1 MVILIGNEK
10 IEQVWRVIMSKPTI
24 GFIGLGLMGG
34 NMVENLIN
42 RGYDLTIMDLNQD
55 VVDGFVA
62 KGAKQAASAK
72 ELAANADIV
81 MLALTT
87 SNIVEKVIYA
97 DDGILA
103 GIQSG
108 AVLIDFGTS
117 IPASTRKI
125 GADLAAK
132 GVGMLDAPLGRT
144 PAHAKDGLLNIM
156 AAGDAETFN
165 KVKPVL
171 DEQGEN
177 VFHLGDLGAG
187 HATKLINNFI
197 GMTTVCAMSQA
208 FAVADKVGIDKQ
220 QLFDIMSTGPSNSPF
235 MHFCKNY
242 AVDDNS
248 DLGFSINNANKDL
261 GYFLEMVNDLGTTS
275 LIAEGS
281 SKNLKAAVEAGLGNG
296 NVPEIFDY
304 FKTLEK

>member
-1 MVILIGNEK
+1 
-10 IEQVWRVIMSKPTI
+10 MSKPVI

-34 NMVENLIN
+34 NMAENLQN
-42 RGYDLTIMDLNQD
+42 KGYELIVMDLSKD
-55 VVDGFVA
+55 AVA
-62 KGAKQAASAK
+62 ACVARGAKIASTAK
-72 ELAANADIV
+72 ELASGADIV
-81 MLALTT
+81 MLCLTT
-87 SNIVEKVIYA
+87 SAVVEKIVYA

-103 GIQSG
+103 GIKEG
-108 AVLIDFGTS
+108 AVLVDFGTS
-117 IPASTRKI
+117 IPSSTKKI

-132 GVGMLDAPLGRT
+132 GAGMIDAPLGRT

-156 AAGDAETFN
+156 ASGDMATFN

-171 DEQGEN
+171 EDQGEN

-187 HATKLINNFI
+187 HTTKLINNFM

-208 FAVADKVGIDKQ
+208 FAVAELAGVDRQ

-242 AVDDNS
+242 AVDNVS
-248 DLGFSINNANKDL
+248 DLGFSIANANKDL
-261 GYFLEMVNDLGTTS
+261 GYFLQMVEDLGTQS
-275 LIAEGS
+275 KIAEGS
-281 SKNLKAAVEAGLGNG
+281 SANLQAAFDAGMGQG

-304 FKTLEK
+304 FKKLEK

>member
-1 MVILIGNEK
+1 MT
-10 IEQVWRVIMSKPTI
+10 KPVI

-34 NMVENLIN
+34 NMVENLQK
-42 RGYDLTIMDLNQD
+42 RGYELNVMDLNTEA
-55 VVDGFVA
+55 VA
-62 KGAKQAASAK
+62 TCVARGAKKMSSAK
-72 ELAANADIV
+72 ELAESSDIV
-81 MLALTT
+81 MLCLTT
-87 SNIVEKVIYA
+87 SAVVEKLVYA

-103 GIQSG
+103 GIKESS
-108 AVLIDFGTS
+108 VLIDFGTS

-132 GVGMLDAPLGRT
+132 GAGMIDAPLGRT

-156 AAGDAETFN
+156 AAGDIETFN

-171 DEQGEN
+171 DDQGEN
-177 VFHLGDLGAG
+177 VFHLGELGAG
-187 HATKLINNFI
+187 HTTKLVNNFM

-208 FAVADKVGIDKQ
+208 FAVADRAGVDRQ

-242 AVDDNS
+242 AVDGVS
-248 DLGFSINNANKDL
+248 DLGFSIANANKDL
-261 GYFLEMVNDLGTTS
+261 GYFLEMVSDLGTES
-275 LIAEGS
+275 KIAEGS
-281 SKNLKAAVEAGLGNG
+281 SANLQAAFEAGMGNG

-304 FKTLEK
+304 FLNLKK